1 MKIEVIRINFAF
13 SERNFEPE
21 DQIQSYLKDEVMDR
35 VSKALCI
42 FFFFSSSA
50 PLDIINKGFPY

>member
-1 MKIEVIRINFAF
+1 MKIEVIRINFTF

-42 FFFFSSSA
+42 FFFF
-50 PLDIINKGFPY
+50 PLVLH

>member
-1 MKIEVIRINFAF
+1 MKIEVIRINFTF

-35 VSKALCI
+35 VSKALC
-42 FFFFSSSA
+42 FFFFSSA